1 MAWLAQEKGSFDKNV
16 LRYLCVLCF
25 RPINVVDNM
34 VKMLEQHAEHLEEL
48 VGERTRELN
57 EEKKR
62 TDSLLYSIL
71 PK

>member
-1 MAWLAQEKGSFDKNV
+1 MNNSSLI
-16 LRYLCVLCF
+16 LCF

-48 VGERTRELN
+48 VAERTRELN
-57 EEKKR
+57 DEKRR

-71 PK
+71 PR